1 MSVEELA
8 AFVDGPAAIVE
19 AVDELVRDDPDAD
32 PPREGWTW
40 ILDPEATPAE
50 WLPWLGQ
57 FVGVR
62 PRRGLG
68 EEDKRVRVLEAAGQR
83 RGSVAAI
90 RGAARQELEGSR
102 LVQLEERVDGDG
114 NPHAYHLRV
123 TTFDAQTPDPQ
134 AVEAALQAE
143 KPAGLILHHRVL
155 PGATYAQRVEEFG
168 TLTYGDTPGGH
179 ETYQEA
185 SEWLPPEEE

>member
-40 ILDPEATPAE
+40 ILDPEATPVE

-68 EEDKRVRVLEAAGQR
+68 EEGKRVRVLEAAGKR

-90 RGAARQELEGSR
+90 RGAARQHLTGGRYVS
-102 LVQLEERVDGDG
+102 LEERTDGDG
-114 NPHAYHLRV
+114 NEAAYHLRV
-123 TTFDAQTPDPQ
+123 TTFIGQTPD
-134 AVEAALQAE
+134 AVIVEASLQDA
-143 KPAGLILHHRVL
+143 KPAGLILHYQAVVA
-155 PGATYAQRVEEFG
+155 GSYADRMEEFG

-179 ETYQEA
+179 ATYQES
-185 SEWLPPEEE
+185 SEWVPPEE